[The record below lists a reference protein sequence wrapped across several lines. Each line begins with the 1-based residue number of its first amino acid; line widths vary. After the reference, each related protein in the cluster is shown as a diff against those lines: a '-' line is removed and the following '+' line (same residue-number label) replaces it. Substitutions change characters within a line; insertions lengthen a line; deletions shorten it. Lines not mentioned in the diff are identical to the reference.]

1 MKLSSKSFPQ
11 DGRIPS
17 EFAFAALDTG
27 THVSLSSNRN
37 PHLAWDDV
45 PAGTKSFVLICHDPD
60 VPSRPDDV
68 NKEAREIP
76 ASFPRI
82 DFYHWILMD
91 IPPTVREIGAGAHSD
106 SVTPRGKS
114 GPSAGGGLR
123 HGVNDYT
130 NWFAE
135 DPEMRGEYYGYDG
148 PAPPWNDSIVH
159 HYVFTLYALDVPHLE
174 VQGDLSGPHAVKAL
188 GRACPRKSRSYG
200 HVLVECALGFDA
212 VKSLGTRA
220 AGARLERMKASAL
233 WAGDRFQNMHPV
245 LPNLRDPAVPMPSL
259 KEFMCGGERRV
270 PRARCPR

>member
-11 DGRIPS
+11 DGRIPG

-27 THVSLSSNRN
+27 ARVSPSSNRN
-37 PHLAWDDV
+37 PNLAWDDV

-68 NKEAREIP
+68 NKEGLEIP
-76 ASFPRI
+76 RSLPRI

-91 IPPTVREIGAGAHSD
+91 IPPTVREIDAGTHSD
-106 SVTPRGKS
+106 RVTPRGKS
-114 GPSAGGGLR
+114 GPPAGGGLR

-130 NWFAE
+130 IWFAE

-174 VQGDLSGPHAVKAL
+174 VQGDLSGPHVVKAL
-188 GRACPRKSRSYG
+188 AG
-200 HVLVECALGFDA
+200 HVLAKAALTGTY
-212 VKSLGTRA
+212 SLN
-220 AGARLERMKASAL
+220 ARL
-233 WAGDRFQNMHPV
+233 
-245 LPNLRDPAVPMPSL
+245 PSTQ
-259 KEFMCGGERRV
+259 
-270 PRARCPR
+270 